1 MGAGWQLASDIR
13 YDIKDMGSE
22 IWLISYEMW
31 TQVEKIM
38 WYARGYLVWLLV
50 LSYLHAKAQIKC
62 IVCPHLFLIKRKN
75 SVVDVSDASCL
86 TCELISM
93 GSSAPYLGSTCPEC
107 GANRRWPDNPF
118 SWKYFSAPVE
128 TPDTSYHLFFMPQE
142 EYVNIWRKNLCFN
155 AIIFTSLN

>member
-1 MGAGWQLASDIR
+1 MWVQAVPNCSTSTILGSVSTHFHGSRLTIIIR
-13 YDIKDMGSE
+13 YKIWDMRYEIKDMGSE

-31 TQVEKIM
+31 TQVDKIM
-38 WYARGYLVWLLV
+38 WYARGSLVWLLV
-50 LSYLHAKAQIKC
+50 LNYLHAKAQIKC
-62 IVCPHLFLIKRKN
+62 IVCPHLFLTKRKN
-75 SVVDVSDASCL
+75 SAVDVSDASCL

-128 TPDTSYHLFFMPQE
+128 TPDTS
-142 EYVNIWRKNLCFN
+142 
-155 AIIFTSLN
+155 